1 MQKDSSLN
9 KKIMISVMISTMY
22 SNKQIKN
29 TTFLEKK
36 IIFKDK
42 IHG

>member
-1 MQKDSSLN
+1 MRKDSSSN
-9 KKIMISVMISTMY
+9 KKIMISVMISTIY
-22 SNKQIKN
+22 SNKQIEN

-36 IIFKDK
+36 ITLKVK